1 MGRRKSTKS
10 LLKDYAKHGGGI
22 ENYRPFLKSNGG
34 GSRGTVSLVPDP
46 IEHRMIHLLSD
57 TESMIT
63 IGQYMQ
69 VDECEVA
76 VNLISDDGTQIIG
89 KPIMYCAFEPVAQ
102 IIIGAYIGLINNS
115 MGGFNNLLLSMLEPH
130 NNQTEPY
137 GVTCTDE
144 NFPSMVIPK
153 NFYSDQGS
161 EYMSVHME
169 QAMLE
174 LGIAQSIV
182 PAAAGSYK
190 GGVENCFHRL
200 QAKLKTLL
208 INDGYILET
217 HDGAKNARSNACLT
231 MHDFKTIVY
240 RLIIEINT
248 TSLGKNYSPD
258 ADMIENHVPAVPSE
272 IWKHKMKTCYDP
284 ISVTDSNKMQIMFA
298 LLWRD
303 KRFDIGRDGLVYHSH
318 NLRYFVDEPWF
329 IELLKEKTPVF
340 DVRYDDTDVSCI
352 YVRYKK
358 QIHKVPLAIS
368 RDELRSYV
376 GLTWGA
382 YDELFKQ
389 HKALMKEQKRKDAQV
404 RLTTAHQNKKT
415 RDAAKVLHDGIVN
428 DKKEIKEN
436 RATQRQFLK
445 FDVSNSSL
453 ENLVGI
459 AEDTGCALGFIGN
472 TELISKMNRYPRLVG
487 RTMLNRIEVG
497 FKEQTNQML
506 FRQAIRYFW
515 QYQWTKE
522 FTELTNEI
530 MDELVRDSMYNIAIL
545 KALLMRIQFQAI
557 SKFPKDGIT
566 PEYIHEISES
576 RFAEVRTLVLS
587 DSTETEHDLMLLLQK
602 NTDEITDDAKKL
614 ALRARKNLIEKQE
627 AEARIW
633 DACKLKDVKTMLK
646 YFGIDE
652 SQTKRALTRLVKQD
666 ANLPNM
672 DSPYIVDAVR
682 KLIGD
687 ASVDPVFKSKAR
699 KQRRKELDEAG
710 EALIKEVIAQ
720 ELTTGGAKA

>member
-1 MGRRKSTKS
+1 MDNVRVQQGDIYRIDGEDCCICLVTPEYVVVIGMNQLFIKKYVASDFIKMVRSNEIIKQDVKPDTCSVDLPNEELKQIQDVAWAMDKIMQDQCPAWEVLVKPRYKKK
-10 LLKDYAKHGGGI
+10 LLQEAAKKFGY
-22 ENYRPFLKSNGG
+22 NYRYFCVKFFAYLRSGRN
-34 GSRGTVSLVPDP
+34 VYSLVDGRHFRNIKKQTKVIQNPLQDNRP
-46 IEHRMIHLLSD
+46 SQEVLSKQELAYEDGLQEFKRISKVQGAYDYVITKYYSETKCEMNNGVLEEVIVPNEDAPSYSSFYRYVSSHLGGRTVTQYIKGERETRNNDRFLTGNQRSG
-57 TESMIT
+57 MIT

-217 HDGAKNARSNACLT
+217 HDGVKNARSNACLT

-298 LLWRD
+298 LLWRN
-303 KRFDIGRDGLVYHSH
+303 KRFDVGRDGLTYHSH

-404 RLTTAHQNKKT
+404 RLTTVHQNKKT

-436 RATQRQFLK
+436 RATQRAM
-445 FDVSNSSL
+445 L
-453 ENLVGI
+453 ENDGNELRNRLLEKDTLSRVS
-459 AEDTGCALGFIGN
+459 EDAVSSEPEKKSHTPHIM
-472 TELISKMNRYPRLVG
+472 T
-487 RTMLNRIEVG
+487 
-497 FKEQTNQML
+497 
-506 FRQAIRYFW
+506 
-515 QYQWTKE
+515 
-522 FTELTNEI
+522 
-530 MDELVRDSMYNIAIL
+530 MDEMV
-545 KALLMRIQFQAI
+545 ALF
-557 SKFPKDGIT
+557 
-566 PEYIHEISES
+566 E
-576 RFAEVRTLVLS
+576 
-587 DSTETEHDLMLLLQK
+587 
-602 NTDEITDDAKKL
+602 
-614 ALRARKNLIEKQE
+614 
-627 AEARIW
+627 
-633 DACKLKDVKTMLK
+633 
-646 YFGIDE
+646 
-652 SQTKRALTRLVKQD
+652 
-666 ANLPNM
+666 
-672 DSPYIVDAVR
+672 
-682 KLIGD
+682 
-687 ASVDPVFKSKAR
+687 DP
-699 KQRRKELDEAG
+699 D
-710 EALIKEVIAQ
+710 
-720 ELTTGGAKA
+720 

>member
-1 MGRRKSTKS
+1 
-10 LLKDYAKHGGGI
+10 
-22 ENYRPFLKSNGG
+22 
-34 GSRGTVSLVPDP
+34 
-46 IEHRMIHLLSD
+46 
-57 TESMIT
+57 
-63 IGQYMQ
+63 
-69 VDECEVA
+69 
-76 VNLISDDGTQIIG
+76 
-89 KPIMYCAFEPVAQ
+89 MYCAFEPVAQ

-161 EYMSVHME
+161 EYMSGHME

-200 QAKLKTLL
+200 QARLKTLL

-217 HDGAKNARSNACLT
+217 HDGPKKARSNACLT

-436 RATQRQFLK
+436 RATQRAM
-445 FDVSNSSL
+445 L
-453 ENLVGI
+453 ENDENELRNRLLEKDTLSSVS
-459 AEDTGCALGFIGN
+459 EDAVSSEPEKKSHTPHIM
-472 TELISKMNRYPRLVG
+472 T
-487 RTMLNRIEVG
+487 
-497 FKEQTNQML
+497 
-506 FRQAIRYFW
+506 
-515 QYQWTKE
+515 
-522 FTELTNEI
+522 
-530 MDELVRDSMYNIAIL
+530 MDEMV
-545 KALLMRIQFQAI
+545 ALF
-557 SKFPKDGIT
+557 
-566 PEYIHEISES
+566 E
-576 RFAEVRTLVLS
+576 
-587 DSTETEHDLMLLLQK
+587 
-602 NTDEITDDAKKL
+602 
-614 ALRARKNLIEKQE
+614 
-627 AEARIW
+627 
-633 DACKLKDVKTMLK
+633 
-646 YFGIDE
+646 
-652 SQTKRALTRLVKQD
+652 
-666 ANLPNM
+666 
-672 DSPYIVDAVR
+672 
-682 KLIGD
+682 
-687 ASVDPVFKSKAR
+687 DP
-699 KQRRKELDEAG
+699 D
-710 EALIKEVIAQ
+710 
-720 ELTTGGAKA
+720 

>member
-1 MGRRKSTKS
+1 MDNVRIQQGDIYRISDNEYRVFLMTNDYVVVISMTETVIKKYDSVKFIQMVRSDEIIKCDVKQEMLSTDISKEELQKIQGMASVMDEVLQELYPEWEILTEPRKKKKMIRDAADNLGITQRYFSRRMFTYLRSGRNI
-10 LLKDYAKHGGGI
+10 Y
-22 ENYRPFLKSNGG
+22 
-34 GSRGTVSLVPDP
+34 SLVDGRHFRNIKKQTKVIQNPLQDNRP
-46 IEHRMIHLLSD
+46 SQEVLSKQELAYEDGLQEFKRVLKVQGAYDYVITKYYSETKCEMNNGVLEEVIVPNENVPSYSSFYRYVSSHLGGRTVTQYIKGERETRNNDRFLTGNQRSG
-57 TESMIT
+57 MIT

-76 VNLISDDGTQIIG
+76 VNLVSDDGTQIIG
-89 KPIMYCAFEPVAQ
+89 KPVMYCAFEPVAQ
-102 IIIGAYIGLINNS
+102 IIIGAYIGLVNNS
-115 MGGFNNLLLSMLEPH
+115 MSGFNNLLLSMLEPH

-144 NFPSMVIPK
+144 NFPSLVIPK

-161 EYMSVHME
+161 EYMSGHME

-200 QAKLKTLL
+200 QARLKTLL

-303 KRFDIGRDGLVYHSH
+303 KRFDVGRDGLTYHSH

-389 HKALMKEQKRKDAQV
+389 HKALMKEQKRKDTQV

-436 RATQRQFLK
+436 RATQRAM
-445 FDVSNSSL
+445 L
-453 ENLVGI
+453 ENDGNELRNRLLEKDTLSSVS
-459 AEDTGCALGFIGN
+459 EDAVSSEPEKKSHTPHIM
-472 TELISKMNRYPRLVG
+472 T
-487 RTMLNRIEVG
+487 
-497 FKEQTNQML
+497 
-506 FRQAIRYFW
+506 
-515 QYQWTKE
+515 
-522 FTELTNEI
+522 
-530 MDELVRDSMYNIAIL
+530 MDEMV
-545 KALLMRIQFQAI
+545 ALF
-557 SKFPKDGIT
+557 
-566 PEYIHEISES
+566 E
-576 RFAEVRTLVLS
+576 
-587 DSTETEHDLMLLLQK
+587 
-602 NTDEITDDAKKL
+602 
-614 ALRARKNLIEKQE
+614 
-627 AEARIW
+627 
-633 DACKLKDVKTMLK
+633 
-646 YFGIDE
+646 
-652 SQTKRALTRLVKQD
+652 
-666 ANLPNM
+666 
-672 DSPYIVDAVR
+672 
-682 KLIGD
+682 
-687 ASVDPVFKSKAR
+687 DP
-699 KQRRKELDEAG
+699 D
-710 EALIKEVIAQ
+710 
-720 ELTTGGAKA
+720 

>member
-1 MGRRKSTKS
+1 MDNVRIQQGDIYRISDNEYRVFLMTNDYVAVISMTETVIKKYDSVKFIQMVRSDEIIKCDVKQEMLSTDISKEELQKIQGMASVMDEVLQELYPEWEILTEPRKKKKMIRDAADNLGITQRYFSRRMFTYLRSGRNV
-10 LLKDYAKHGGGI
+10 Y
-22 ENYRPFLKSNGG
+22 
-34 GSRGTVSLVPDP
+34 SLVDGRHFRNIKKETKVIQNPLQDNRP
-46 IEHRMIHLLSD
+46 SQEVLSKQTLAYEDGLQEFKRILKVQGAYDYVITKYYSETKCEMNNGVLEEVIVPNEVVPSYSSFYRYVSSHLGGRTVKQYIKGERETRNNDRFLTGNQRSG
-57 TESMIT
+57 MIT

-115 MGGFNNLLLSMLEPH
+115 MSGFNNLLLSMLEPH

-161 EYMSVHME
+161 EYMSGHME

-358 QIHKVPLAIS
+358 QIYKVPLAIS

-436 RATQRQFLK
+436 RATQRAMLENDGNELRNRLLEK
-445 FDVSNSSL
+445 DTLSDTPDISSL
-453 ENLVGI
+453 E
-459 AEDTGCALGFIGN
+459 
-472 TELISKMNRYPRLVG
+472 
-487 RTMLNRIEVG
+487 
-497 FKEQTNQML
+497 Q
-506 FRQAIRYFW
+506 
-515 QYQWTKE
+515 
-522 FTELTNEI
+522 
-530 MDELVRDSMYNIAIL
+530 
-545 KALLMRIQFQAI
+545 
-557 SKFPKDGIT
+557 
-566 PEYIHEISES
+566 
-576 RFAEVRTLVLS
+576 
-587 DSTETEHDLMLLLQK
+587 
-602 NTDEITDDAKKL
+602 
-614 ALRARKNLIEKQE
+614 
-627 AEARIW
+627 
-633 DACKLKDVKTMLK
+633 
-646 YFGIDE
+646 E
-652 SQTKRALTRLVKQD
+652 SQELRGVPRQMTFDEMAALFE
-666 ANLPNM
+666 
-672 DSPYIVDAVR
+672 
-682 KLIGD
+682 
-687 ASVDPVFKSKAR
+687 DP
-699 KQRRKELDEAG
+699 D
-710 EALIKEVIAQ
+710 
-720 ELTTGGAKA
+720 

>member
-1 MGRRKSTKS
+1 MDNVRIQQGDIYRISDNEYRVFLMTNDYVAVISMTETVIKKYDSVKFIQMVRSDEIIKCDVKQEMLSTDISKEELQKIQGMASVMDEVLQELYPEWEILTEPRKKKKMIRDAADNLGITQRYFSRRMFTYLRSGRNI
-10 LLKDYAKHGGGI
+10 Y
-22 ENYRPFLKSNGG
+22 
-34 GSRGTVSLVPDP
+34 SLVDGRHFRNIKKQTKVIQNPLQDNRP
-46 IEHRMIHLLSD
+46 SQEVLSKQELAYEDGLQEFKRVLKVQGAYDYVITKYYSETKCEMNNGVLEEVIVPNEVVPSYSSFYRYVSSHLGGRTVKQYIKGERETRNNDRFLTGNQRSG
-57 TESMIT
+57 MIT

-115 MGGFNNLLLSMLEPH
+115 MSGFNNLLLSMLEPH

-161 EYMSVHME
+161 EYMSGHME

-182 PAAAGSYK
+182 PAASGSYK

-200 QAKLKTLL
+200 QARLKTLL

-217 HDGAKNARSNACLT
+217 HDGPKKARSNACLT

-303 KRFDIGRDGLVYHSH
+303 KRFDVGRDGLTYHGH

-340 DVRYDDTDVSCI
+340 DVRYDDTYVSCI

-436 RATQRQFLK
+436 RATQRAVLENDENELRNRLLEK
-445 FDVSNSSL
+445 DTLSDALEISSL
-453 ENLVGI
+453 G
-459 AEDTGCALGFIGN
+459 
-472 TELISKMNRYPRLVG
+472 
-487 RTMLNRIEVG
+487 
-497 FKEQTNQML
+497 Q
-506 FRQAIRYFW
+506 
-515 QYQWTKE
+515 
-522 FTELTNEI
+522 
-530 MDELVRDSMYNIAIL
+530 
-545 KALLMRIQFQAI
+545 
-557 SKFPKDGIT
+557 
-566 PEYIHEISES
+566 
-576 RFAEVRTLVLS
+576 
-587 DSTETEHDLMLLLQK
+587 
-602 NTDEITDDAKKL
+602 
-614 ALRARKNLIEKQE
+614 
-627 AEARIW
+627 
-633 DACKLKDVKTMLK
+633 
-646 YFGIDE
+646 E
-652 SQTKRALTRLVKQD
+652 SQELRGVPRQMTFDEMAALFE
-666 ANLPNM
+666 
-672 DSPYIVDAVR
+672 
-682 KLIGD
+682 
-687 ASVDPVFKSKAR
+687 DP
-699 KQRRKELDEAG
+699 D
-710 EALIKEVIAQ
+710 
-720 ELTTGGAKA
+720 

>member
-1 MGRRKSTKS
+1 MDNVRVQQGDIYMIDNEKCRVFLMTSEYVGYIGLNRLFIKKDDSVKFVQNVRSGKIQRCDAMADTYSVNITNEELERIQSVARIMDNILQEQYPYWEVLAKPRCKKVFLQAGAAVLGYTSKHFSQKFFAYLRSGRNI
-10 LLKDYAKHGGGI
+10 Y
-22 ENYRPFLKSNGG
+22 
-34 GSRGTVSLVPDP
+34 SLVDGRHFRNIKKQTKVIQNPLQDNRP
-46 IEHRMIHLLSD
+46 SQEVLSKQELAYEDGLQEFKRVLKVQGAYDYVITKYYSETKCEMNNGVLEEVIVPNEVVPSYSSFYRYVSSHLGGRTVTQYIKGERETRNNDRFLTGNQRSG
-57 TESMIT
+57 MIT

-76 VNLISDDGTQIIG
+76 VNLVSDDGTQIIG
-89 KPIMYCAFEPVAQ
+89 KPVMYCAFEPVAQ
-102 IIIGAYIGLINNS
+102 IIIGAYIGLVNNS
-115 MGGFNNLLLSMLEPH
+115 MSGFNNLLLSMLEPH

-144 NFPSMVIPK
+144 NFPSLVIPK

-161 EYMSVHME
+161 EYMSGHME

-200 QAKLKTLL
+200 QARLKTLL

-217 HDGAKNARSNACLT
+217 HDGPKKARSNACLT

-303 KRFDIGRDGLVYHSH
+303 KRFDIGRDGLTYHSH

-389 HKALMKEQKRKDAQV
+389 HKALMKEQKRKDTQV

-436 RATQRQFLK
+436 RATQRAM
-445 FDVSNSSL
+445 L
-453 ENLVGI
+453 ENDGNELRNRLLEKDTLSSVS
-459 AEDTGCALGFIGN
+459 EDAVASEPEKKSHIPHIMT
-472 TELISKMNRYPRLVG
+472 
-487 RTMLNRIEVG
+487 
-497 FKEQTNQML
+497 
-506 FRQAIRYFW
+506 
-515 QYQWTKE
+515 
-522 FTELTNEI
+522 
-530 MDELVRDSMYNIAIL
+530 MDEMV
-545 KALLMRIQFQAI
+545 ALF
-557 SKFPKDGIT
+557 
-566 PEYIHEISES
+566 E
-576 RFAEVRTLVLS
+576 
-587 DSTETEHDLMLLLQK
+587 
-602 NTDEITDDAKKL
+602 
-614 ALRARKNLIEKQE
+614 
-627 AEARIW
+627 
-633 DACKLKDVKTMLK
+633 
-646 YFGIDE
+646 
-652 SQTKRALTRLVKQD
+652 
-666 ANLPNM
+666 
-672 DSPYIVDAVR
+672 
-682 KLIGD
+682 
-687 ASVDPVFKSKAR
+687 DP
-699 KQRRKELDEAG
+699 D
-710 EALIKEVIAQ
+710 
-720 ELTTGGAKA
+720 

>member
-1 MGRRKSTKS
+1 MDNVRIQQGDIYRISDNEYRVFLMTNDYVAVISMTETVIKKYDSVKFIQMVRSDEIFKCDVKQEMLSTDISKEELQKIQGMASVMDEVLQELYPEWEILTEPRKKKKMIRDAADNLGITQRYFSRRMFTYLRSGRNI
-10 LLKDYAKHGGGI
+10 Y
-22 ENYRPFLKSNGG
+22 
-34 GSRGTVSLVPDP
+34 SLVDGRHFRNIKKQTKVIQNPLQDNRP
-46 IEHRMIHLLSD
+46 SQEVLSKQELAYEDGLQEFKRVLKVQGAYDYVITKYYSETKCEMNNGVLEEVIVPNEVVPSYSSFYRYVSSHLGGRTVKQYIKGERETRNNDRFLTGNQRSG
-57 TESMIT
+57 MIT

-115 MGGFNNLLLSMLEPH
+115 MSGFNNLLLSMLEPH

-161 EYMSVHME
+161 EYMSGHME

-200 QAKLKTLL
+200 QARLKTLL

-303 KRFDIGRDGLVYHSH
+303 KRFDIGRDGLTYHSH

-340 DVRYDDTDVSCI
+340 DVRYDDTYVSCI

-415 RDAAKVLHDGIVN
+415 RDAAKMLHDGIVN

-436 RATQRQFLK
+436 RATQRAM
-445 FDVSNSSL
+445 L
-453 ENLVGI
+453 ENDGNELRNRLL
-459 AEDTGCALGFIGN
+459 EKDTLSDAL
-472 TELISKMNRYPRLVG
+472 
-487 RTMLNRIEVG
+487 
-497 FKEQTNQML
+497 
-506 FRQAIRYFW
+506 
-515 QYQWTKE
+515 
-522 FTELTNEI
+522 
-530 MDELVRDSMYNIAIL
+530 
-545 KALLMRIQFQAI
+545 
-557 SKFPKDGIT
+557 
-566 PEYIHEISES
+566 EISS
-576 RFAEVRTLVLS
+576 S
-587 DSTETEHDLMLLLQK
+587 GQ
-602 NTDEITDDAKKL
+602 
-614 ALRARKNLIEKQE
+614 
-627 AEARIW
+627 
-633 DACKLKDVKTMLK
+633 
-646 YFGIDE
+646 E
-652 SQTKRALTRLVKQD
+652 SQELRGVPRQMTFDEMAALFE
-666 ANLPNM
+666 
-672 DSPYIVDAVR
+672 
-682 KLIGD
+682 
-687 ASVDPVFKSKAR
+687 DP
-699 KQRRKELDEAG
+699 D
-710 EALIKEVIAQ
+710 
-720 ELTTGGAKA
+720 

>member
-1 MGRRKSTKS
+1 MDNVRIQQGDIYRISDNEYRVFLMTNDYVAVISMTETVIKKYDSVKFIQMVRSDEIIKCDVKQEMLSTDISKEELQKIQGMASVMDEVLQELYPEWEILTEPRKKKKMIRDAADSLGITQRYFSRRMFTYLRSGRNV
-10 LLKDYAKHGGGI
+10 Y
-22 ENYRPFLKSNGG
+22 
-34 GSRGTVSLVPDP
+34 SLVDGRHFRNIKKETKVIQNPLQDNRP
-46 IEHRMIHLLSD
+46 SQEVLSKQELAYEDGLQEFKRILKVQGAYDYVITKYYSETKCEMNNGVLEEVIVPNEVVPSYSSFYRYVSSHLGGRTVTQYIKGERETRNNDRFLTGNQRSG
-57 TESMIT
+57 MIT

-89 KPIMYCAFEPVAQ
+89 KPVIYCAFEPVAQ
-102 IIIGAYIGLINNS
+102 IIIGAYIGLVNNS
-115 MGGFNNLLLSMLEPH
+115 MSGFNNLLLSMLEPH

-144 NFPSMVIPK
+144 NFPSLVIPK

-161 EYMSVHME
+161 EYMSGHME
-169 QAMLE
+169 QAMFE

-200 QAKLKTLL
+200 QARLKTLL

-217 HDGAKNARSNACLT
+217 HDGPKKARSNACLT

-303 KRFDIGRDGLVYHSH
+303 KRFDVGRDGLTYHSH

-329 IELLKEKTPVF
+329 IELLKEKTSVF

-436 RATQRQFLK
+436 RATQRAM
-445 FDVSNSSL
+445 L
-453 ENLVGI
+453 ENDGNELRNRLLEKDTLSSVS
-459 AEDTGCALGFIGN
+459 EDAVSSEPEKKSHTPHIM
-472 TELISKMNRYPRLVG
+472 T
-487 RTMLNRIEVG
+487 
-497 FKEQTNQML
+497 
-506 FRQAIRYFW
+506 
-515 QYQWTKE
+515 
-522 FTELTNEI
+522 
-530 MDELVRDSMYNIAIL
+530 MDEMV
-545 KALLMRIQFQAI
+545 ALF
-557 SKFPKDGIT
+557 
-566 PEYIHEISES
+566 E
-576 RFAEVRTLVLS
+576 
-587 DSTETEHDLMLLLQK
+587 
-602 NTDEITDDAKKL
+602 
-614 ALRARKNLIEKQE
+614 
-627 AEARIW
+627 
-633 DACKLKDVKTMLK
+633 
-646 YFGIDE
+646 
-652 SQTKRALTRLVKQD
+652 
-666 ANLPNM
+666 
-672 DSPYIVDAVR
+672 
-682 KLIGD
+682 
-687 ASVDPVFKSKAR
+687 DP
-699 KQRRKELDEAG
+699 D
-710 EALIKEVIAQ
+710 
-720 ELTTGGAKA
+720 

>member
-1 MGRRKSTKS
+1 MDNVRIQQGDIYRISDNEYRVFLMTNDYVVVISMTETVIKKYDSVKFIQMVRSDEIIKCDVKQEMLSTDISKEELQKIQGMASVMDEVLQELYPEWEILTEPRKKKKMIRDAADNLGITQRYFSRRMFTYLRSGRNI
-10 LLKDYAKHGGGI
+10 Y
-22 ENYRPFLKSNGG
+22 
-34 GSRGTVSLVPDP
+34 SLVDGRHFRNIKKQTKVIQNPLQDNRP
-46 IEHRMIHLLSD
+46 SQEVLSKQELAYEDGLQEFKRVLKVQGAYDYVITKYYSETKCEMNNGVLEEVIVPNEVVPSYSSFYRYVSSHLGGRTVTQYIKGERETRNNDRFLTGNQRSG
-57 TESMIT
+57 MIT

-161 EYMSVHME
+161 EYMSGHME

-200 QAKLKTLL
+200 QARLKTLL

-217 HDGAKNARSNACLT
+217 HDGPKKARSNACLT

-303 KRFDIGRDGLVYHSH
+303 KRFNVGRDGLTYHGH

-436 RATQRQFLK
+436 RATQRAM
-445 FDVSNSSL
+445 L
-453 ENLVGI
+453 ENDGNELRNRLLEKDTLSSVS
-459 AEDTGCALGFIGN
+459 EDAVSSESEKKSHTPHIM
-472 TELISKMNRYPRLVG
+472 T
-487 RTMLNRIEVG
+487 
-497 FKEQTNQML
+497 
-506 FRQAIRYFW
+506 
-515 QYQWTKE
+515 
-522 FTELTNEI
+522 
-530 MDELVRDSMYNIAIL
+530 MDEMV
-545 KALLMRIQFQAI
+545 ALF
-557 SKFPKDGIT
+557 
-566 PEYIHEISES
+566 E
-576 RFAEVRTLVLS
+576 
-587 DSTETEHDLMLLLQK
+587 
-602 NTDEITDDAKKL
+602 
-614 ALRARKNLIEKQE
+614 
-627 AEARIW
+627 
-633 DACKLKDVKTMLK
+633 
-646 YFGIDE
+646 
-652 SQTKRALTRLVKQD
+652 
-666 ANLPNM
+666 
-672 DSPYIVDAVR
+672 
-682 KLIGD
+682 
-687 ASVDPVFKSKAR
+687 DP
-699 KQRRKELDEAG
+699 D
-710 EALIKEVIAQ
+710 
-720 ELTTGGAKA
+720 

>member
-1 MGRRKSTKS
+1 MDNVRIQQGDIYRISDNEYRVFLMTNDYVAVISMTETVIKKYDSVKFIQMVRSDEIIKCDVKQEMLSTDISKEELQKIQGMASVMDEVLQELYPEWEILTEPRKKKKMIHDAADNLGITQRYFSRRMFTYLRSGRNV
-10 LLKDYAKHGGGI
+10 Y
-22 ENYRPFLKSNGG
+22 
-34 GSRGTVSLVPDP
+34 SLVDGRHFRNIKKETKVIQNPLQDNRP
-46 IEHRMIHLLSD
+46 SQEVLSKQTLAYEDGLQEFKRILKVQGAHDYVITKYYSKTKCEMNNGVLEEVIVPNEDAPSYSSFYRYVSSHLGGRTVTQYIKGERETRNNDRFLTGNQRSG
-57 TESMIT
+57 MIT

-76 VNLISDDGTQIIG
+76 VNLVSDDGTQIIG

-200 QAKLKTLL
+200 QARLKTLL

-303 KRFDIGRDGLVYHSH
+303 KRFDVGRDGLTYHGH

-436 RATQRQFLK
+436 RATQRA
-445 FDVSNSSL
+445 VL
-453 ENLVGI
+453 ENDENELRNRLL
-459 AEDTGCALGFIGN
+459 EKDT
-472 TELISKMNRYPRLVG
+472 
-487 RTMLNRIEVG
+487 
-497 FKEQTNQML
+497 
-506 FRQAIRYFW
+506 
-515 QYQWTKE
+515 
-522 FTELTNEI
+522 
-530 MDELVRDSMYNIAIL
+530 
-545 KALLMRIQFQAI
+545 
-557 SKFPKDGIT
+557 
-566 PEYIHEISES
+566 
-576 RFAEVRTLVLS
+576 LS
-587 DSTETEHDLMLLLQK
+587 D
-602 NTDEITDDAKKL
+602 
-614 ALRARKNLIEKQE
+614 ALESSGQ
-627 AEARIW
+627 
-633 DACKLKDVKTMLK
+633 
-646 YFGIDE
+646 E
-652 SQTKRALTRLVKQD
+652 SQELRGVPRQMTFDEMAALFE
-666 ANLPNM
+666 
-672 DSPYIVDAVR
+672 
-682 KLIGD
+682 
-687 ASVDPVFKSKAR
+687 DP
-699 KQRRKELDEAG
+699 D
-710 EALIKEVIAQ
+710 
-720 ELTTGGAKA
+720 

>member
-1 MGRRKSTKS
+1 MDNVRIQQGDIYRISDNEYRVFLMTNDYVAVISMTETVIKKYDSVKFIQMVRSDEIIKCDVKQEMLSTDISKEELQKIQGMASVMDEVLQELYPEWEILTEPRKKKKMIRDAADNLGITQRYFSRRMFTYLRSGRNI
-10 LLKDYAKHGGGI
+10 Y
-22 ENYRPFLKSNGG
+22 
-34 GSRGTVSLVPDP
+34 SLVDGRHFRNIKKQTKVIQNPLQDNRP
-46 IEHRMIHLLSD
+46 SQEVLSKQELAYEDGLQEFKRVLKVQGAYDYVITKYYSETKCEMNNGVLEEVIVPNEVVPSYSSFYRYVSSHLGGRTVKQYIKGERETRNNDRFLTGNQRSG
-57 TESMIT
+57 MIT

-76 VNLISDDGTQIIG
+76 VNLVSDDGTQIIG

-161 EYMSVHME
+161 EYMSGHME

-200 QAKLKTLL
+200 QARLKTLL

-217 HDGAKNARSNACLT
+217 HDGPKKARSNACLT

-303 KRFDIGRDGLVYHSH
+303 KRFDVGRDGLTYHSH

-436 RATQRQFLK
+436 RATQRAM
-445 FDVSNSSL
+445 L
-453 ENLVGI
+453 ENDENELRNRLLEKDTLSSVS
-459 AEDTGCALGFIGN
+459 EDAVSSEPEKKSHTPHIM
-472 TELISKMNRYPRLVG
+472 T
-487 RTMLNRIEVG
+487 
-497 FKEQTNQML
+497 
-506 FRQAIRYFW
+506 
-515 QYQWTKE
+515 
-522 FTELTNEI
+522 
-530 MDELVRDSMYNIAIL
+530 MDEMV
-545 KALLMRIQFQAI
+545 ALF
-557 SKFPKDGIT
+557 
-566 PEYIHEISES
+566 E
-576 RFAEVRTLVLS
+576 
-587 DSTETEHDLMLLLQK
+587 
-602 NTDEITDDAKKL
+602 
-614 ALRARKNLIEKQE
+614 
-627 AEARIW
+627 
-633 DACKLKDVKTMLK
+633 
-646 YFGIDE
+646 
-652 SQTKRALTRLVKQD
+652 
-666 ANLPNM
+666 
-672 DSPYIVDAVR
+672 
-682 KLIGD
+682 
-687 ASVDPVFKSKAR
+687 DP
-699 KQRRKELDEAG
+699 D
-710 EALIKEVIAQ
+710 
-720 ELTTGGAKA
+720 

>member
-1 MGRRKSTKS
+1 MDNVRIQQGDIYRISDNEYRVFLMTNDYVAVISMTETVIKKYDSVKFIQMVRSDEITKCDVKQEMLSTDISKEELQKIQGMASVMDEVLQELYPKWEILTEPRKKKKMIRDAADNLGITQRYFSRRLFTYLRSGRNI
-10 LLKDYAKHGGGI
+10 Y
-22 ENYRPFLKSNGG
+22 
-34 GSRGTVSLVPDP
+34 SLVDGRHFRNIKKETKKIQNPLQDNRP
-46 IEHRMIHLLSD
+46 SQEVVSKQTLAYEDGLQEFKRILKVQGAYDYVITKYYSEMKCEMNNGVLEEVIVPNEDVPSYSSFYRYVSSHLGGRTVKQYIKGERETRNNDRFLTGNQRSG
-57 TESMIT
+57 MIT

-76 VNLISDDGTQIIG
+76 VNLVSDDGTQIIG

-161 EYMSVHME
+161 EYMSGHME

-200 QAKLKTLL
+200 QARLKTLL

-303 KRFDIGRDGLVYHSH
+303 KRFDIGRDGLTYHGH

-329 IELLKEKTPVF
+329 IELLKEKTPAF

-436 RATQRQFLK
+436 RATQRAM
-445 FDVSNSSL
+445 L
-453 ENLVGI
+453 ENDENELRNRLLEKDTLSSVP
-459 AEDTGCALGFIGN
+459 EDAVPSEPEKKSHTPHIM
-472 TELISKMNRYPRLVG
+472 T
-487 RTMLNRIEVG
+487 
-497 FKEQTNQML
+497 
-506 FRQAIRYFW
+506 
-515 QYQWTKE
+515 
-522 FTELTNEI
+522 
-530 MDELVRDSMYNIAIL
+530 MDEMV
-545 KALLMRIQFQAI
+545 ALF
-557 SKFPKDGIT
+557 
-566 PEYIHEISES
+566 E
-576 RFAEVRTLVLS
+576 
-587 DSTETEHDLMLLLQK
+587 
-602 NTDEITDDAKKL
+602 
-614 ALRARKNLIEKQE
+614 
-627 AEARIW
+627 
-633 DACKLKDVKTMLK
+633 
-646 YFGIDE
+646 
-652 SQTKRALTRLVKQD
+652 
-666 ANLPNM
+666 
-672 DSPYIVDAVR
+672 
-682 KLIGD
+682 
-687 ASVDPVFKSKAR
+687 DP
-699 KQRRKELDEAG
+699 D
-710 EALIKEVIAQ
+710 
-720 ELTTGGAKA
+720 

>member
-1 MGRRKSTKS
+1 MDNVRIQQGDIYRISDNEYRVFLMTNDYVAVISMTETVIKKYDSVKFIQMVRSDEIIKCDVKQEMLSTDISKEELQKIQEMASVMDEVLQELYPEWEILTEPRKKKKMIRDAADSLGITQRYFSRRMFTYLRSGRNV
-10 LLKDYAKHGGGI
+10 Y
-22 ENYRPFLKSNGG
+22 
-34 GSRGTVSLVPDP
+34 SLVDGRHFRNIKKETKKIQNPLQDNRP
-46 IEHRMIHLLSD
+46 SQEVLSKQTLAYEDGLQEFKRILKVQGAHDYVITKYYSETKCEMNNGVLEEVIVPNEDAPSYSSFYRYVASHLGGRTVTQYIKGERETRNNDRFLTGNQRSG
-57 TESMIT
+57 MIT

-76 VNLISDDGTQIIG
+76 VNLLSDDGTQIIG
-89 KPIMYCAFEPVAQ
+89 KPVMYCAFEPVAQ
-102 IIIGAYIGLINNS
+102 IIIGAYIGLVNNS
-115 MGGFNNLLLSMLEPH
+115 MSGFNNLLLSMLEPH

-161 EYMSVHME
+161 EYMSGHME

-200 QAKLKTLL
+200 QARLKTLL

-303 KRFDIGRDGLVYHSH
+303 KRFNVGRDGLTYHGH

-436 RATQRQFLK
+436 RATQRAM
-445 FDVSNSSL
+445 L
-453 ENLVGI
+453 ENDGNELRNRLLEKDTLSSVS
-459 AEDTGCALGFIGN
+459 EDAVSSESEKKSHTPHIM
-472 TELISKMNRYPRLVG
+472 T
-487 RTMLNRIEVG
+487 
-497 FKEQTNQML
+497 
-506 FRQAIRYFW
+506 
-515 QYQWTKE
+515 
-522 FTELTNEI
+522 
-530 MDELVRDSMYNIAIL
+530 MDEMV
-545 KALLMRIQFQAI
+545 ALF
-557 SKFPKDGIT
+557 
-566 PEYIHEISES
+566 E
-576 RFAEVRTLVLS
+576 
-587 DSTETEHDLMLLLQK
+587 
-602 NTDEITDDAKKL
+602 
-614 ALRARKNLIEKQE
+614 
-627 AEARIW
+627 
-633 DACKLKDVKTMLK
+633 
-646 YFGIDE
+646 
-652 SQTKRALTRLVKQD
+652 
-666 ANLPNM
+666 
-672 DSPYIVDAVR
+672 
-682 KLIGD
+682 
-687 ASVDPVFKSKAR
+687 DP
-699 KQRRKELDEAG
+699 D
-710 EALIKEVIAQ
+710 
-720 ELTTGGAKA
+720 

>member
-1 MGRRKSTKS
+1 MDNVRIQQGDIYRISDNEYRVFLMTNDYVAVISMTETVIKKYDSVKFIQMVRSDEIIKCDVKQEMLSTDISKEELQKIQGMASVMDEVLQELYPEWEILTEPRKKKKMIRDAADSLGITQRYFSRRMFTYLRSGRNV
-10 LLKDYAKHGGGI
+10 Y
-22 ENYRPFLKSNGG
+22 
-34 GSRGTVSLVPDP
+34 SLVDGRHFRNIKKETKKIQNPLQDNRP
-46 IEHRMIHLLSD
+46 SQEVLSKQTLAYEDGLQEFKRVLKVQGAYDYVITKYYSETKCEMNNGVLEEVIVPNEVVPSYSSFYRYVSSHLGGRTVTQYIKGERETRNNDRFLTGNQRSG
-57 TESMIT
+57 MIT

-161 EYMSVHME
+161 EYMSGHME

-200 QAKLKTLL
+200 QARLKTLL

-217 HDGAKNARSNACLT
+217 HDGPKKARSNACLT

-284 ISVTDSNKMQIMFA
+284 ISVTDANKMQIMFA

-303 KRFDIGRDGLVYHSH
+303 KRFDVGRDGFTYHGH
-318 NLRYFVDEPWF
+318 NLRYFMDEPWF

-436 RATQRQFLK
+436 RATQRAL
-445 FDVSNSSL
+445 L
-453 ENLVGI
+453 ENDENELRNRLLEKDTLSSVS
-459 AEDTGCALGFIGN
+459 EDAVSSEPEKKSHTPHIM
-472 TELISKMNRYPRLVG
+472 T
-487 RTMLNRIEVG
+487 
-497 FKEQTNQML
+497 
-506 FRQAIRYFW
+506 
-515 QYQWTKE
+515 
-522 FTELTNEI
+522 
-530 MDELVRDSMYNIAIL
+530 MDEMV
-545 KALLMRIQFQAI
+545 ALF
-557 SKFPKDGIT
+557 
-566 PEYIHEISES
+566 E
-576 RFAEVRTLVLS
+576 
-587 DSTETEHDLMLLLQK
+587 
-602 NTDEITDDAKKL
+602 
-614 ALRARKNLIEKQE
+614 
-627 AEARIW
+627 
-633 DACKLKDVKTMLK
+633 
-646 YFGIDE
+646 
-652 SQTKRALTRLVKQD
+652 
-666 ANLPNM
+666 
-672 DSPYIVDAVR
+672 
-682 KLIGD
+682 
-687 ASVDPVFKSKAR
+687 DP
-699 KQRRKELDEAG
+699 D
-710 EALIKEVIAQ
+710 
-720 ELTTGGAKA
+720 

>member
-1 MGRRKSTKS
+1 MDNVRIQQGDIYRISDNEYRVFLMTNDYVAVISMTETVIKKYDSVKFIQMVRSDEIIKCDVKQEMLSTDISKEELQKIQGMASVMDEVLQELYPEWEILTEPRKKKKMIRDAADNLGITQRYFSRRMLIYLRSGRNV
-10 LLKDYAKHGGGI
+10 Y
-22 ENYRPFLKSNGG
+22 
-34 GSRGTVSLVPDP
+34 SLVDGRHFRNIKKETKKIQNPLQDNRP
-46 IEHRMIHLLSD
+46 SQEVVSKQTLAYEDGLQEFKRILKVQGAYDYVITKYYSEMKCEMNNGVLEEVIVPNADAPSYSSFYRYVASHLGGRTVKQYINGERETRNNDRFLTGNQRSG
-57 TESMIT
+57 MIT

-76 VNLISDDGTQIIG
+76 VNLVSDDGTQIIG

-161 EYMSVHME
+161 EYMSGHME

-200 QAKLKTLL
+200 QARLKTLL

-303 KRFDIGRDGLVYHSH
+303 KRFDIGRDGLTYHSH

-389 HKALMKEQKRKDAQV
+389 HKVLMKEQKRKDAQV

-436 RATQRQFLK
+436 RATQRAM
-445 FDVSNSSL
+445 L
-453 ENLVGI
+453 ENDENELRNRLLEKDTLSSVP
-459 AEDTGCALGFIGN
+459 EDAVSSEPEKKSHTPHIM
-472 TELISKMNRYPRLVG
+472 T
-487 RTMLNRIEVG
+487 
-497 FKEQTNQML
+497 
-506 FRQAIRYFW
+506 
-515 QYQWTKE
+515 
-522 FTELTNEI
+522 
-530 MDELVRDSMYNIAIL
+530 MDEMV
-545 KALLMRIQFQAI
+545 ALF
-557 SKFPKDGIT
+557 
-566 PEYIHEISES
+566 E
-576 RFAEVRTLVLS
+576 
-587 DSTETEHDLMLLLQK
+587 
-602 NTDEITDDAKKL
+602 
-614 ALRARKNLIEKQE
+614 
-627 AEARIW
+627 
-633 DACKLKDVKTMLK
+633 
-646 YFGIDE
+646 
-652 SQTKRALTRLVKQD
+652 
-666 ANLPNM
+666 
-672 DSPYIVDAVR
+672 
-682 KLIGD
+682 
-687 ASVDPVFKSKAR
+687 DP
-699 KQRRKELDEAG
+699 D
-710 EALIKEVIAQ
+710 
-720 ELTTGGAKA
+720 